1 MKLYIKEQ
9 HMVINLNKNDT
20 DHDMVRLENVM
31 VKKSE
36 NSLQAYLNSCE
47 HKPVCTINT
56 HLNKDGAVITI
67 ESQYRAAFGLGER
80 FDAVNQ
86 KGTERSIEVIEKFCH
101 QGPVTYCPIPFFY
114 TDAGFGVYIDALRV
128 SGISFKDLITIT
140 LRGAIEELPELVL
153 FFGQPSEIL
162 KDFSRLTG
170 KVKLPPKWSF
180 GPWISANRWNTQ
192 AEVENQ
198 VALLKKHQFPAT
210 ALVIEAWSDE
220 STFYLWNGATYREND
235 GSRGLSYDAL
245 NFKGTSFWPDPKAM
259 TDMLHEEGIHLILW
273 QVPVIK
279 KCEEGLSCAQHDADW
294 DYVVE
299 KGLVAVNLDG
309 SPYTI
314 PDGHWFAG
322 SMIPDFTNA
331 EAVKWWFEKRRY
343 LLEMGVDGFKTDGG
357 EFIYKDDIAFFDG
370 STGKEMRNGF
380 AKRYMETYTDFIGE
394 DRVLFSR
401 AGYTGQQRCPIQWAG
416 DQEST
421 WDELRAVLKA
431 GLSIGLSG
439 VPYWGF
445 DIGGFAGAL
454 PSPELYERS
463 TQLAVF
469 APVMQ
474 WHTEP
479 VGGQF
484 SEIMP
489 SAKGINDRSPWNM
502 AEVFGDWALLDR
514 LRFHYYLRGNLIPTL
529 YNEALKSQKSGLPM
543 MRHLAMDYPDDTN
556 TLDIEDAFVMGDILV
571 APIVNEGQTERRVY
585 LPEGRWVS
593 LWDQKVF
600 QGHQWVMS
608 EAYENRIPVYLKIGG
623 AMALNL
629 GDSKK
634 LGSPVGTG
642 VDAYQNLCFYL
653 AGDQGKTH
661 FKDDQGNELYI
672 AWQYE
677 QVNIDRIS
685 GNVPIHVLRSI
696 EIES

>member
-1 MKLYIKEQ
+1 MKLYVKEGYL
-9 HMVINLNKNDT
+9 VLNPGTNDS
-20 DHDMVRLENVM
+20 DQGLILHGNVR
-31 VKKSE
+31 VKKSKE
-36 NSLQAYLNSCE
+36 SFQFYMESLEQ
-47 HKPVCTINT
+47 KPVCTIKVQ
-56 HLNKDGAVITI
+56 LCSDGAEITI

-80 FDAVNQ
+80 FDMVNQ
-86 KGTERSIEVIEKFCH
+86 KGTERSIEVIDKFCH
-101 QGPVTYCPIPFFY
+101 QGPLTYCPIPFFY
-114 TDAGFGVYIDALRV
+114 TDKGFGVYIDTLRV
-128 SGISFKDLITIT
+128 SDISFKDLITISLKGT
-140 LRGAIEELPELVL
+140 LEDFPELVL
-153 FFGQPSEIL
+153 FFGQPAEIL
-162 KDFSRLTG
+162 QDFSRLTG

-198 VALLKKHQFPAT
+198 TALLKKYQFPAT

-235 GSRGLSYDAL
+235 GSRGLSYNEL
-245 NFKGTSFWPDPKAM
+245 NFEGTAFWPDPGAM
-259 TDMLHEEGIHLILW
+259 IDKLHEEGIHLILW
-273 QVPVIK
+273 QVPLIK

-294 DYVVE
+294 EYAVE
-299 KGLVAVNLDG
+299 NGLVALNPDG
-309 SPYTI
+309 NPYTI
-314 PDGHWFAG
+314 PKGHWFPG
-322 SMIPDFTNA
+322 SMIPDFTNP
-331 EAVKWWFEKRRY
+331 EVVKWWLEKRRY

-357 EFIYKDDIAFFDG
+357 EFIYKDDITFFDG

-380 AKRYMETYTDFIGE
+380 VKGYMEAYSNFIDE
-394 DRVLFSR
+394 NRVLFSR

-439 VPYWGF
+439 VPYWSF

-484 SEIMP
+484 AEIMP

-514 LRFHYYLRGNLIPTL
+514 LRFHYHLRSNLLPTL
-529 YNEALKSQKSGLPM
+529 YHEALKSKDSGLPM
-543 MRHLAMDYPDDTN
+543 MRHLALDYPGDTN
-556 TLDIEDAFVMGDILV
+556 TLDIEDSFLLGDLLV
-571 APIVNEGQTERRVY
+571 APVLWEGQTQRKIY
-585 LPEGRWVS
+585 LPEGRWMS
-593 LWDQKVF
+593 LWNQKVYE
-600 QGHQWVMS
+600 GCQWVTS
-608 EAYENRIPVYLKIGG
+608 EFYENRIPVYLREGSG
-623 AMALNL
+623 LALNL

-634 LGSPVGTG
+634 LGSPVGAG
-642 VDAYQNLCFYL
+642 VGAYQNLCFYL
-653 AGDQGKTH
+653 AGNQGQTH
-661 FKDDQGNELYI
+661 FKDDQKNELFI
-672 AWQYE
+672 TWQNDE
-677 QVNIDRIS
+677 VNIDRIS
-685 GNVPIHVLRSI
+685 GDVRIQILKSLEFEN
-696 EIES
+696 